1 MNKLQKLIDLCKGE
15 VVVTLNGHRSS
26 YEAIPDYLYSPDVGG
41 VRANEETLAEMVKR
55 NQCVEVQFYP
65 LTPVGSIYVAHW
77 DLDAALDE
85 ALAYSGFESVKS
97 EARRPTT
104 EDHALHL
111 PA

>member
-15 VVVTLNGHRSS
+15 VVVTINGHRSA

-41 VRANEETLAEMVKR
+41 IRANAETLAEMVKR
-55 NQCVEVQFYP
+55 DQCVEVQFYP

-85 ALAYSGFESVKS
+85 ALAYSGFESIKS
-97 EARRPTT
+97 EARRPTP
-104 EDHALHL
+104 EDHAQ
-111 PA
+111 A

>member
-15 VVVTLNGHRSS
+15 VVVTINGHRSS

-41 VRANEETLAEMVKR
+41 VRANEETLAELVKR